1 MEKLIVSAVIA
12 ARIDASDKE
21 AFDEFCKSVGMNAS
35 TAINM
40 FIKATLR
47 ANKIP
52 FNIGCDPFY
61 NTKNQTLLQKNIHEM
76 ECNVKG
82 DEPRV

>member
-1 MEKLIVSAVIA
+1 MSAIIT
-12 ARIDASDKE
+12 ARIDDSDKK
-21 AFDEFCKSVGMNAS
+21 AFDEFCKSVGMSAS

-61 NTKNQTLLQKNIHEM
+61 NEKNQAFLQKNIHEM
-76 ECNVKG
+76 EGNVKG
-82 DEPRV
+82 DEPTV

>member
-1 MEKLIVSAVIA
+1 MEKLIVSAIIT
-12 ARIDASDKE
+12 ARIDDSDKK

-61 NTKNQTLLQKNIHEM
+61 NEKSQAFLQKNIHEM
-76 ECNVKG
+76 EGNVEG
-82 DEPRV
+82 DEPTV

>member
-1 MEKLIVSAVIA
+1 MSAIIT

-52 FNIGCDPFY
+52 FNIGRDPFY
-61 NTKNQTLLQKNIHEM
+61 NEKNQAFLQKNIHEM
-76 ECNVKG
+76 EGNVKG
-82 DEPRV
+82 DEPTV

>member
-1 MEKLIVSAVIA
+1 MEKLIVSAIIT
-12 ARIDASDKE
+12 ARIDASDKKT
-21 AFDEFCKSVGMNAS
+21 FDEFCKSVGMNAS

-52 FNIGCDPFY
+52 FNIGRDPFY
-61 NTKNQTLLQKNIHEM
+61 NEKNQAFLQKNIHEM
-76 ECNVKG
+76 EGNVKG
-82 DEPRV
+82 DEPTV

>member
-1 MEKLIVSAVIA
+1 MSSVIT
-12 ARIDASDKE
+12 ARIDASDKK

-52 FNIGCDPFY
+52 FDIGYDPFY
-61 NTKNQTLLQKNIHEM
+61 NAKNQALLQKNIHEM
-76 ECNVKG
+76 ECNVKS